1 MIALNKSRKSIVMM
15 SILPIL
21 GVGVFANTARAA
33 DFEDYGRVVNVQPQ
47 VEQVNV
53 PRQECRI
60 EYETTQRYPQ
70 RERERSNGG
79 AIIGG
84 IAGGLLGSQVGGGNG
99 KVAAAAIGAVTGAIA
114 GDRIDNDGNYQPDNC
129 RWATQKEQ
137 CRNRSGNKL
146 FTHNGITQVQLD
158 WATQLGISYTAIRQ
172 RLLRGWSIAE
182 ALTTGKRCRRPS
194 RSYKTAPKGLA
205 AAGMRCSD
213 HLARLRRRK

>member
-1 MIALNKSRKSIVMM
+1 MTANGDKRVVHGFARRGPKSRAYKVWEQMKNRCNCSTNPRYRLYGARGIKVCERWLSFSNFLADMGHPPAKLSI
-15 SILPIL
+15 
-21 GVGVFANTARAA
+21 
-33 DFEDYGRVVNVQPQ
+33 
-47 VEQVNV
+47 
-53 PRQECRI
+53 
-60 EYETTQRYPQ
+60 
-70 RERERSNGG
+70 
-79 AIIGG
+79 
-84 IAGGLLGSQVGGGNG
+84 
-99 KVAAAAIGAVTGAIA
+99 
-114 GDRIDNDGNYQPDNC
+114 DRIDNDGNYQPDNC